1 MTDAEKL
8 IGKDFS
14 GITLLSVH
22 GRGHTGV
29 VYVGFQKSL
38 KRKIAIKL
46 VPKGKVTA
54 QCFKDEAEVVAVL
67 QHPNIVTVFD
77 VGEDDEFLYIAM
89 QLVEGRSLQTEIE
102 RAAKNPVPSKR
113 LLQIPA
119 ILQIMA
125 GVLDALEYAHREN
138 VVHQDVKPGNIL
150 IETST
155 GRPFLVDFG
164 IARTEL
170 TEDESK
176 YIHGTPIYMAPEQAR
191 GEPTD
196 ARADIYAAG
205 LVLWE
210 ALAGKLPNQTLPA
223 IKLVGIKARK
233 PETFFLSAPS
243 ASCPRIDGELERIIL
258 KAAACDKLAR
268 YENCARFKDDLR
280 KYAESNFQIR
290 I

>member
-8 IGKDFS
+8 IGRDFS

-22 GRGHTGV
+22 GQGHTGV

-38 KRKIAIKL
+38 KRKIAVKL

-77 VGEDDEFLYIAM
+77 VGEDEEFLYIAM
-89 QLVEGRSLQTEIE
+89 QLVEGRSLQTEIA

-113 LLQIPA
+113 LLPIPA
-119 ILQIMA
+119 ILQVMS

-170 TEDESK
+170 SEDESK
-176 YIHGTPIYMAPEQAR
+176 YVHICRRPDCLSIFA
-191 GEPTD
+191 
-196 ARADIYAAG
+196 
-205 LVLWE
+205 
-210 ALAGKLPNQTLPA
+210 
-223 IKLVGIKARK
+223 
-233 PETFFLSAPS
+233 TFW
-243 ASCPRIDGELERIIL
+243 
-258 KAAACDKLAR
+258 
-268 YENCARFKDDLR
+268 
-280 KYAESNFQIR
+280 IR
-290 I
+290 RNIF